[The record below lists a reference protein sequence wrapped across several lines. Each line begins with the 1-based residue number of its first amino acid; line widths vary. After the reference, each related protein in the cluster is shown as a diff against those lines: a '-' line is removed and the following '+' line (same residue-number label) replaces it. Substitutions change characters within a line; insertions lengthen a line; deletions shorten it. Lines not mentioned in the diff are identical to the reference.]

1 MTKKE
6 DLRVIKTKKNI
17 EHTFIALLKEMSFEK
32 ITVRLILERALI
44 SKGTFYAHYLDKY
57 DLAEKV
63 VNQYLSLVRLGIKT
77 RLEGIQNYESYNLLW
92 SSLYDSIS
100 TIFVDIGALK
110 KVHIEGIDVET
121 SIKKIMRDEYV
132 KYAEAQNIYTE
143 NIGLQSAI
151 IASLAM
157 EYITYIHECGQIVEI
172 SEYIQSVHKIS
183 NQYISYLEHAKRPL

>member
-77 RLEGIQNYESYNLLW
+77 RLEGIQNYESYNVLW

-132 KYAEAQNIYTE
+132 KYAEAQNICTK

-157 EYITYIHECGQIVEI
+157 EYITYTHECGQIVEI

-183 NQYISYLEHAKRPL
+183 NQYISYLEHSKRPL